1 MRSAVLAAFMA
12 VLAVPAV
19 AQEPARLYAAGSLR
33 SALTQVAE
41 LYETQTGGKVAG
53 IFGASGLL
61 RERIAG
67 GEAAEIFASAN
78 MAHPQSLSASGR
90 AGPTV
95 LFARN
100 RLCALV
106 RPGLAANSQNLLATL
121 LDPAI
126 RVGTSTPLADPA
138 GDYAWALFAKAERV
152 EPGARARLEAKALKL
167 TGGPGS
173 PPPPVGRSVYA
184 ANIADG
190 NADIFLAY
198 CTVAED
204 AKREMPNLQIVAIP
218 PELGVGADYGL
229 TLLRGASAQAANFAM
244 FVLSP
249 AGQAVLKRNGFDAPG
264 LPQEESVP

>member
-1 MRSAVLAAFMA
+1 M
-12 VLAVPAV
+12 LAVPAA
-19 AQEPARLYAAGSLR
+19 AQEPVRLYAAGSLR
-33 SALTQVAE
+33 GALTQIGE
-41 LYETQTGGKVAG
+41 LYEKQSGEKIAG

-106 RPGLAANSQNLLATL
+106 RPGLAATSQNLLAML

-152 EPGARARLEAKALKL
+152 QPGARATLEAKALKL
-167 TGGPGS
+167 TGGPGA
-173 PPPPVGRSVYA
+173 PPPPVGRNVYA

-190 NADIFLAY
+190 NAEIFLAY
-198 CTVAED
+198 CTVADD

-229 TLLRGASAQAANFAM
+229 TLLRGASAHAANFAM
-244 FVLSP
+244 FILSP

>member
-1 MRSAVLAAFMA
+1 MRRAVLAALIAM
-12 VLAVPAV
+12 LAVPAA
-19 AQEPARLYAAGSLR
+19 AQEPVRLYAAGSLR
-33 SALTQVAE
+33 GALTQVAE
-41 LYETQTGGKVAG
+41 LYEKQTGEKIAG
-53 IFGASGLL
+53 TFGASGLL

-106 RPGLAANSQNLLATL
+106 RPGLGVTSDTLLAQL

-126 RVGTSTPLADPA
+126 RVGTSTPIADPA

-152 EPGARARLEAKALKL
+152 QAGARAALEAKALKL

-173 PPPPVGRSVYA
+173 PPLPVGRNVYA
-184 ANIADG
+184 TNIADG
-190 NADIFLAY
+190 KADIFLAY
-198 CTVAED
+198 CTAAED
-204 AKREMPNLQIVAIP
+204 AKREIANLQIVAIP
-218 PELGVGADYGL
+218 PALAVGADYGL
-229 TLLRGASAQAANFAM
+229 ALLRGASPQAANFAM

-264 LPQEESVP
+264 LPQEESAP

>member
-1 MRSAVLAAFMA
+1 MRSAVLAALVAM
-12 VLAVPAV
+12 LAMPAA
-19 AQEPARLYAAGSLR
+19 AQEPVRLYAAGSLR

-41 LYETQTGGKVAG
+41 LYETQSGGKVAG

-67 GEAAEIFASAN
+67 GEAAEVFASAN

-106 RPGLAANSQNLLATL
+106 RSGVAATTQNLLAAL

-126 RVGTSTPLADPA
+126 RVGTSTPVADPA

-152 EPGARARLEAKALKL
+152 QAGARARLEAKALKL
-167 TGGPGS
+167 TGGPS
-173 PPPPVGRSVYA
+173 APPPPVGRNVYA

-198 CTVAED
+198 CTAAEE
-204 AKREMPNLQIVAIP
+204 AKREVPSLQIVAIP
-218 PELGVGADYGL
+218 PELAVGADYGL
-229 TLLRGASAQAANFAM
+229 TLLRGASAEAANFAM

-249 AGQAVLKRNGFDAPG
+249 AGQAVLKRSGFDAPG

>member
-1 MRSAVLAAFMA
+1 VRRAILAGFVAM
-12 VLAVPAV
+12 LAVPAA
-19 AQEPARLYAAGSLR
+19 AQEPVRLYAAGSLR

-41 LYETQTGGKVAG
+41 LYEKQSGGKVAG
-53 IFGASGLL
+53 TFGASGLL

-67 GEAAEIFASAN
+67 GEPAEIFASAN
-78 MAHPQSLSASGR
+78 MAHPQSLAASGR

-106 RPGLAANSQNLLATL
+106 RPGLAATTQNLLATL
-121 LDPAI
+121 LDPAV
-126 RVGTSTPLADPA
+126 RVGTSTPAADPA

-152 EPGARARLEAKALKL
+152 QDGARARLEAKALKL
-167 TGGPGS
+167 TGGPGA

-190 NADIFLAY
+190 NADVFLAY
-198 CTVAED
+198 CTAAEE
-204 AKREMPNLQIVAIP
+204 ARREIPSLQIVAIP
-218 PELGVGADYGL
+218 AELAVGADYGL
-229 TLLRGASAQAANFAM
+229 ALLRGASAQAANFAM
-244 FVLSP
+244 FILSP